1 MNFLTDL
8 NPMQQQAVKA
18 INGPVLV
25 VAGAGS
31 GKTKVL
37 TYRIAYLIE
46 QGIAPQNILAVTFTN
61 KAAEEMRQRVI
72 KLISAMATLH
82 PRGGA
87 TQEYR
92 IGISALRQNIGTFH
106 SICARILRHEISA
119 LGYKPN
125 FTIYDD
131 SDQNDL
137 IKHLTKEANL
147 DKQQFKSGMIREIIS
162 SAKDELLD
170 PNQFREKAK
179 NYIEETISQIY
190 QAYQARLKMANS
202 LDFDDLI
209 FLTVKLFQFKPE
221 VLARYQNYWQY
232 ILVDEYQDTNHSQ
245 YTLLN
250 LLAQKN
256 HNICAVGDIDQSI
269 YRWRGADFRNILN
282 FEQDYPNTQ
291 IILMEQNYRSSQN
304 ILAAANEIIKQN
316 NQRKEKNLWTENP
329 AGPKITAVQLTDQK
343 QEGQFVADEILSQRE
358 EKRELRLSDFVVL
371 YRTNAQSRALEEA
384 FLNHNIPYKIIG
396 GIKFYQRKEVKD
408 LLAYLRL
415 IHNPD
420 DLASIQRIANVPPRG
435 LVLRGF
441 QLDAF
446 KKWPQAK
453 QNRWNQFQALM
464 SGLRQQSQKLVVS
477 ELIKTILT
485 QTNYKNYIDDGSQEA
500 KNRLEN
506 IQEFIGVASRHDQQ
520 APTEGLNNFLQEV
533 GLLSDTD
540 NIDRGQDAVHLMTL
554 HCAKGLEFPVV
565 FITGCE
571 EGIFP
576 HSRSL
581 INPEELEEERRLCYV
596 GLTRAQKRAYFTFV
610 RQRLLWGSMLAN
622 LPSRFLS
629 DIPAELVDWHRLDDD
644 DDFDVSF

>member
-87 TQEYR
+87 TQEDR
-92 IGISALRQNIGTFH
+92 IGINALRQNIGTFH

-119 LGYKPN
+119 LGYKPS

-147 DKQQFKSGMIREIIS
+147 DKQQFKPGMIREIIS

-232 ILVDEYQDTNHSQ
+232 IL
-245 YTLLN
+245 
-250 LLAQKN
+250 
-256 HNICAVGDIDQSI
+256 
-269 YRWRGADFRNILN
+269 
-282 FEQDYPNTQ
+282 
-291 IILMEQNYRSSQN
+291 
-304 ILAAANEIIKQN
+304 
-316 NQRKEKNLWTENP
+316 
-329 AGPKITAVQLTDQK
+329 
-343 QEGQFVADEILSQRE
+343 
-358 EKRELRLSDFVVL
+358 
-371 YRTNAQSRALEEA
+371 
-384 FLNHNIPYKIIG
+384 
-396 GIKFYQRKEVKD
+396 
-408 LLAYLRL
+408 
-415 IHNPD
+415 
-420 DLASIQRIANVPPRG
+420 
-435 LVLRGF
+435 
-441 QLDAF
+441 
-446 KKWPQAK
+446 
-453 QNRWNQFQALM
+453 
-464 SGLRQQSQKLVVS
+464 
-477 ELIKTILT
+477 
-485 QTNYKNYIDDGSQEA
+485 
-500 KNRLEN
+500 
-506 IQEFIGVASRHDQQ
+506 
-520 APTEGLNNFLQEV
+520 
-533 GLLSDTD
+533 
-540 NIDRGQDAVHLMTL
+540 
-554 HCAKGLEFPVV
+554 
-565 FITGCE
+565 
-571 EGIFP
+571 
-576 HSRSL
+576 
-581 INPEELEEERRLCYV
+581 
-596 GLTRAQKRAYFTFV
+596 
-610 RQRLLWGSMLAN
+610 
-622 LPSRFLS
+622 
-629 DIPAELVDWHRLDDD
+629 
-644 DDFDVSF
+644 